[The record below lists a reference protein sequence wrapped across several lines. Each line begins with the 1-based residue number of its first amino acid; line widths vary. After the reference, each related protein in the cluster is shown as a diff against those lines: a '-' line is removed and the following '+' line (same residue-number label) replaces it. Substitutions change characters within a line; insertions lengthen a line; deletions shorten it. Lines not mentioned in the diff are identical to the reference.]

1 MENDFKNKMEN
12 LETPKTDFVKH
23 QEMFKIGL
31 MNAKKSS
38 RIGII
43 FVLIPI
49 LIILIVYI
57 KFLFFIHIDYSTSV
71 GNLVTMFNHAGIFK
85 WVLPLL
91 FIGLPVI
98 GIFINL
104 LAITHFYINKANKE
118 LIISIQYRFKNFI
131 VLIISLIFLVSFLIF
146 IIIENIHFK

>member
-1 MENDFKNKMEN
+1 
-12 LETPKTDFVKH
+12 
-23 QEMFKIGL
+23 
-31 MNAKKSS
+31 
-38 RIGII
+38 
-43 FVLIPI
+43 
-49 LIILIVYI
+49 
-57 KFLFFIHIDYSTSV
+57 
-71 GNLVTMFNHAGIFK
+71 MFNHAGIFK